1 MPTTATTT
9 ATVRT
14 RATRSDI
21 GASLDARPARRLC
34 SVRAVYQEDGQG
46 TRVVNWSSLASP
58 ASRILLRGDDKS
70 IKGVVTAPESM
81 FGSFPVRSVER
92 QPPTK
97 PPEDWVVTVDGL
109 VEKPLTVDHTTW
121 LTLERFEQTV
131 DFHCVEGWSVD
142 DVGWGGV
149 APSVLLDLAGV
160 KPEATHVTF
169 HAAGGVKDGIPL
181 DLVHDPKKIGLAFA
195 HMLNDEPL
203 PPAHGGPLRLVVPD
217 QLGYKSVKWVER
229 VEVTDE
235 QVEGY
240 WSSAATRP
248 TRR

>member
-1 MPTTATTT
+1 MSVDLRRAPQHRSGRTPGQAGE
-9 ATVRT
+9 VRFT
-14 RATRSDI
+14 RKWFVVST
-21 GASLDARPARRLC
+21 GAVVAGLVGLAALLRR
-34 SVRAVYQEDGQG
+34 DGQ
-46 TRVVNWSSLASP
+46 SL
-58 ASRILLRGDDKS
+58 
-70 IKGVVTAPESM
+70 KGVVTAPESM
-81 FGSFPVRSVER
+81 FGAFPVRSVER

-109 VEKPLTVDHTTW
+109 VEKPLTVDHATW

-131 DFHCVEGWSVD
+131 DFHCVEGWSVE

-160 KPEATHVTF
+160 RPEATHVTF
-169 HAAGGVKDGIPL
+169 YAAGGVYKDGIPL
-181 DLVHDPKKIGLAFA
+181 DLVRDPNTVLADT
-195 HMLNDEPL
+195 LNDEPL

-229 VEVTDE
+229 IEVSDE

-240 WSSAATRP
+240 WEQRGYP
-248 TRR
+248 TDAPVT